1 MPIRKFAGGGGG
13 TDITDATAVAGDVRT
28 GTTAYI
34 ATGKVNGSLTPLD
47 TSDADAVAG
56 DIASGKTAYVN
67 GSKITGTKTDSTGI
81 GLGPTTNPTVP
92 SLPTATYAATVA

>member
-1 MPIRKFAGGGGG
+1 MPIRKFAGGSGG

-56 DIASGKTAYVN
+56 DIATGKTAYVN
-67 GSKITGTKTDSTGI
+67 GVKVTGTMPPVMQSVSKTISMPIMANTY
-81 GLGPTTNPTVP
+81 
-92 SLPTATYAATVA
+92 TAT